1 MIAIKFKSV
10 FNSLVKFYF
19 HCYQA
24 VYISSLSPTQAIF
37 IVLPALVTSKTPFY
51 WMDRRESKMKK
62 NLTNHMQRLS
72 TQTIPEILAPK
83 ACTLSLIDSGVGNCL
98 PILVCS

>member
-10 FNSLVKFYF
+10 FNSLVKLYF

-51 WMDRRESKMKK
+51 WMDRREGKMKK
-62 NLTNHMQRLS
+62 NLTNHM
-72 TQTIPEILAPK
+72 
-83 ACTLSLIDSGVGNCL
+83 
-98 PILVCS
+98 

>member
-24 VYISSLSPTQAIF
+24 VYISSLSPTQVIF

-51 WMDRRESKMKK
+51 WMDRREGKMKK
-62 NLTNHMQRLS
+62 NLTTHM
-72 TQTIPEILAPK
+72 
-83 ACTLSLIDSGVGNCL
+83 
-98 PILVCS
+98 